1 MIHGAKPGYRALQV
15 AVKKVCVIRGRG
27 VCIHAEQSGGK
38 GSDINLAND
47 EEEGLSAT
55 RREKG
60 VFGLNFSTP
69 AVFELLLAGH

>member
-1 MIHGAKPGYRALQV
+1 MYSR
-15 AVKKVCVIRGRG
+15 RT
-27 VCIHAEQSGGK
+27 EGGK